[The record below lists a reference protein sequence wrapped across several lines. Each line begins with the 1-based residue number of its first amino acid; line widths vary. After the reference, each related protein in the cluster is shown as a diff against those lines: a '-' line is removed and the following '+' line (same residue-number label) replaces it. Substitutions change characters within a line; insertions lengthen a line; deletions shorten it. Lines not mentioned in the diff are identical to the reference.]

1 MFLGIDIGTGSSKAV
16 VADADGHILDSVAI
30 GHEVSFP
37 RPGWAEFDAEGTGW
51 AEVAGLCREL
61 FSRHDAA
68 ALAGVCVSAMGPCL
82 VVTDENLV
90 PLRPAILYGID
101 ARATAEIE
109 ELTQEFGAEAIFAD
123 SGKVLSS
130 QAVGPKIRWLRN
142 REPEVFAR
150 ARRWHS
156 LNSYILAKLTGEYVL
171 DHHTAS
177 QCDPLYDLRRNQWH
191 PDRYGAVA
199 GHLPMPGLA
208 WPAEVAGRIHAE
220 AAEATGLPAGVP
232 VCAGT
237 VDAWAEAFSA
247 AVRRPGDLMLM
258 YGSTMFFV
266 QVLGQYRAEPK
277 LWTTAGVDEGS
288 LTLAA
293 GMSTSGSL
301 TTWMQRLFGNVPF
314 ETLVAEAA
322 AVPPGS
328 DGLLLLPYFAGERTP
343 VFDPDAR
350 GLITGLSLRHGRG
363 HLFRATYEGIG
374 FGIRQIL
381 EYLENSGEPIRR
393 VAAVGGGTKARLWT
407 EIVSDITGR
416 EQIVPAQTIG
426 ASYGDALLAA
436 IGTGAVPPDTE
447 WARTAATVKPRAA
460 NAPVY
465 DRLYAT
471 YGQLYPANREHMHV
485 LAALQE
491 PEGGQALPGSTAAR
505 QHGGKT

>member
-16 VADADGHILDSVAI
+16 LADADGRILDSAVVA
-30 GHEVSFP
+30 HEVSYP
-37 RPGWAEFDAEGTGW
+37 RPGWAEFDAEGVGW
-51 AEVAGLCREL
+51 AEVTRLCREL
-61 FSRHDAA
+61 LGRHDAGKVD
-68 ALAGVCVSAMGPCL
+68 GVCISAMGPSL
-82 VVTDENLV
+82 VVTDESLV

-101 ARATAEIE
+101 ARAAAEIV
-109 ELTQEFGAEAIFAD
+109 ELTEEFGAEAIFAD

-142 REPEVFAR
+142 REPEVFSR

-156 LNSYILAKLTGEYVL
+156 LSSFMVARLTGEYVL

-177 QCDPLYDLRRNQWH
+177 QCDPLYDLRRNRWH

-199 GHLPMPGLA
+199 GHLPEPRLA
-208 WPAEVAGRIHAE
+208 WPAEVAGTVHA
-220 AAEATGLPAGVP
+220 AAADATGLPAGVP
-232 VCAGT
+232 VCTGT

-247 AVRRPGDLMLM
+247 GVRRPGDLMLM

-266 QVLGQYRAEPK
+266 QVLGQYRAEPR
-277 LWTTAGVDEGS
+277 LWTTAGVEPGS

-301 TTWMQRLFGNVPF
+301 TTWMQRLFGDVPF

-328 DGLLLLPYFAGERTP
+328 DGLLVLPYFAGERTP

-350 GLITGLSLRHGRG
+350 GLIAGLSLRHKRG

-381 EYLENSGEPIRR
+381 EYLENAGEPILR

-407 EIVSDITGR
+407 GIVSDITGR
-416 EQIVPAQTIG
+416 EQIVPEQTIG

-436 IGTGAVPPDTE
+436 IGTGAVPAGTE
-447 WARTAATVKPRAA
+447 WARTAATVRPDPGT
-460 NAPVY
+460 APVY
-465 DRLYAT
+465 EKLYAT
-471 YGQLYPANREHMHV
+471 YGQLYPSNREHMHV

-491 PEGGQALPGSTAAR
+491 PGPA
-505 QHGGKT
+505 

>member
-1 MFLGIDIGTGSSKAV
+1 MAGRLSAVFLGVDIGTGSSKAV
-16 VADADGHILDSVAI
+16 LTDAEGRVLDSATVM
-30 GHEVSFP
+30 HDVSYP
-37 RPGWAEFDAEGTGW
+37 RPGWAEFDAESGAW
-51 AEVAGLCREL
+51 AEVVRLCREL
-61 FSRHDAA
+61 FSRNDAGA
-68 ALAGVCVSAMGPCL
+68 VAGVCVSAMGPCL
-82 VVTDENLV
+82 VVTDENLT

-101 ARATAEIE
+101 ARAVDEIR
-109 ELTQEFGAEAIFAD
+109 ELTEEFGAEAIFRDA
-123 SGKVLSS
+123 GKVLSS
-130 QAVGPKIRWLRN
+130 QAVGPKLRWLRN

-150 ARRWHS
+150 ARNWHS
-156 LNSYILAKLTGEYVL
+156 LNSFILAKLTGELVL

-177 QCDPLYDLRRNQWH
+177 QCDPLYDLRGNRWH
-191 PDRYGAVA
+191 PDRYAAVA
-199 GHLPMPGLA
+199 GHLPQPRLA
-208 WPAEVAGRIHAE
+208 WPAEVSGRVHRP
-220 AAEATGLPAGVP
+220 AAEATGLPEGVP

-247 AVRRPGDLMLM
+247 GVRQPGDLMLM

-266 QVLGQYRAEPK
+266 QVLGEFRAEPK
-277 LWTTAGVDEGS
+277 LWTTAGVDPGS

-301 TTWMQRLFGNVPF
+301 TTWLQRLFGDVPF
-314 ETLVAEAA
+314 EQLVAEAA
-322 AVPPGS
+322 AAPPGS

-363 HLFRATYEGIG
+363 HLFRAAYEGIG

-407 EIVSDITGR
+407 EIVSNITGR
-416 EQIVPAQTIG
+416 EQLVPEQTIG

-436 IGTGAVPPDTE
+436 IATGAVPPATD
-447 WARTAATVKPRAA
+447 WARTAATVKPDPAT
-460 NAPVY
+460 APLY
-465 DRLYAT
+465 QKLYAT
-471 YGQLYPANREHMHV
+471 YGLLYPSNREHMHV

-491 PEGGQALPGSTAAR
+491 PADG
-505 QHGGKT
+505 